1 LTAIHRNLRGV
12 EVMQSEY
19 ICQSCGMPIDK
30 PEDLGTNSDLTKS
43 EDYCIFCFHNGIFS
57 EPEISK
63 AEMVSRIT
71 QAMIEKT
78 DLPKEQAHILVDQT
92 VSSLKRWQ

>member
-1 LTAIHRNLRGV
+1 
-12 EVMQSEY
+12 MQSEY
-19 ICQSCGMPIDK
+19 VCQSCGMLIDK
-30 PEDLGTNSDLTKS
+30 PEDLGTNSDLTKN

-63 AEMVSRIT
+63 AEMVGRIT
-71 QAMIEKT
+71 QVMMEKT
-78 DLPKEQAHILVDQT
+78 DIPKEQAYLLVDQT